1 MEVLMKKLSTQLILL
16 LISILLLS
24 GVSGA
29 TIYTFNPSPPDL
41 YDLDHSRYYT
51 WGINWS
57 KPANEVITGA
67 SITFNNIYD
76 WTYEPDILYT
86 HLLDSATVGVQF
98 RTDNEGGGDHFAS
111 QGVLIGTWSDP
122 YGDWTHRTTKTFVIG
137 SSNFDWLADGNFGF
151 GIDPDCHYY
160 NDGVVAKIETR
171 PVPEPSTMLLLGFG
185 LIGLTGFGR
194 KKLFKK

>member
-1 MEVLMKKLSTQLILL
+1 MEVLMKKLSTQLFLL

-122 YGDWTHRTTKTFVIG
+122 
-137 SSNFDWLADGNFGF
+137 FDWLADGNFGF